1 MQLQDFVNFN
11 DLYFQTYEGWGEAP
25 ATVWDMQ
32 TDKIMTVPEVI
43 AEGDNPYELMDEF
56 AVFGVTREAI
66 LAVRGWA
73 APIDDDGKD
82 NDTRPSLH
90 PKKMRVVMYLHLKQG
105 SDTLTVALSEEG
117 KDLII
122 MHEAGVGQMADA
134 IAEAVANV
142 KDTLN
147 KIKEGV

>member
-32 TDKIMTVPEVI
+32 TDEIMTVPEVI
-43 AEGDNPYELMDEF
+43 AEGDNPYQLMDEF

-73 APIDDDGKD
+73 APIDDEGQD

-90 PKKMRVVMYLHLKQG
+90 PKKMRIVMYLHLKNG
-105 SDTLTVALSEEG
+105 SDTLTVAVSQEG
-117 KDLII
+117 KDL
-122 MHEAGVGQMADA
+122 MVMNEAGVGAMADA

-142 KDTLN
+142 KDRLI

>member
-32 TDKIMTVPEVI
+32 TDEIMTVPEVI
-43 AEGDNPYELMDEF
+43 AEGDNPYKLMDEF

-73 APIDDDGKD
+73 APIDDEGQD

-90 PKKMRVVMYLHLKQG
+90 PKKMRVVMYLHLKNG
-105 SDTLTVALSEEG
+105 SDTLTVAVSQEG
-117 KDLII
+117 KDL
-122 MHEAGVGQMADA
+122 MVMDEAGVGAMADA

-142 KDTLN
+142 KDRLI

>member
-32 TDKIMTVPEVI
+32 TDEIMTVPEVI
-43 AEGDNPYELMDEF
+43 AEGDDPYKLMDEF

-73 APIDDDGKD
+73 APIDDEGQD

-90 PKKMRVVMYLHLKQG
+90 PKKMRIVMYLHLKNG
-105 SDTLTVALSEEG
+105 SDTLTVAVSQEG
-117 KDLII
+117 KDL
-122 MHEAGVGQMADA
+122 MVMDEAGVGAMADA

-142 KDTLN
+142 KDRLI